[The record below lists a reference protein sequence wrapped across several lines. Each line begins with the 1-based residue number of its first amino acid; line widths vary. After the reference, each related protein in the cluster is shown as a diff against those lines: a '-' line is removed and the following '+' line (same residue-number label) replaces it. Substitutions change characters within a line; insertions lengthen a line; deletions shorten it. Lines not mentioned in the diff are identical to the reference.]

1 MRNTTSA
8 TAVSDID
15 QQEKLALLDRIAAS
29 QPFRRASRLRDF
41 LLYVGRHS
49 VQDDRATIHEQEIG
63 TTVFGRPP
71 GYDTGI
77 DNIVRV
83 NATEL
88 RKRLEMYFSGE
99 GANEPLVVSIPRGSY
114 VAIFEP
120 RQVTVEP
127 TPIPDAAEIASVP
140 PPAETGT
147 VIPVAPHSQFRSAP
161 WILSLI
167 SLMACLLLLW
177 QNSQLRSELTPW
189 KDKPALR
196 AIWGRFFTT
205 GQPADVVLAD
215 TSFALAQDM
224 LGRNI
229 DLGNYI
235 RYEYKHLP
243 DDPSLSPDRRTDLG
257 YVLER
262 NNGSI
267 GDFIAAQHVLSL
279 DPTGADFRLTFARE
293 YTPEAIKVNSVVLIG
308 SAVSNPWV
316 RLYADRLNFAMEYDI
331 PAHRSVVRNRHPNP
345 GEAAVY
351 TPPPAGET
359 SQGLAVL
366 AFLPDLNRTGSAI
379 LIEGTDSQATRAAGE
394 FITSEDSMAS
404 FRERLGNPIQF
415 PYFEVLLRNT
425 QITSTPLRAEV
436 VAYRTY

>member
-1 MRNTTSA
+1 MRNITSA
-8 TAVSDID
+8 TAVPEID

-49 VQDDRATIHEQEIG
+49 VQNDRATIHEQEIG

-88 RKRLEMYFSGE
+88 RKRLDMYFSGE
-99 GANEPLVVSIPRGSY
+99 GAHEPLVVSIPRGSY
-114 VAIFEP
+114 VAVFEP
-120 RQVTVEP
+120 RQITTEA
-127 TPIPDAAEIASVP
+127 TPVPDAAEIASVP
-140 PPAETGT
+140 PPAEAETT
-147 VIPVAPHSQFRSAP
+147 TPSAPHNQFRSAP

-167 SLMACLLLLW
+167 SLMACVLLLW
-177 QNSQLRSELTPW
+177 QNSHLRSELTPW

-196 AIWGRFFTT
+196 ALWGRLFSS
-205 GQPADVVLAD
+205 GQAADVVLAD

-243 DDPSLSPDRRTDLG
+243 DDPSLGPDRRTDLG

-267 GDFIAAQHVLSL
+267 GDFIAAQRVLSL
-279 DPTGADFRLTFARE
+279 DPTGAGFKLTFARE
-293 YTPEAIKVNSVVLIG
+293 YTSEAIKVNSVVLVG
-308 SAVSNPWV
+308 SSISNPWV

-331 PAHRSVVRNRHPNP
+331 NTHRSIVRNLHPKP
-345 GEAAVY
+345 GEPSMY

-366 AFLPDLNRTGSAI
+366 AFLPDLNRSGFAI

-404 FRERLGNPIQF
+404 LRERLGNPGQF

-425 QITSTPLRAEV
+425 QITSTPLRAEI